1 MNKKII
7 VEHHLFIRWVPE
19 LSTIAV
25 YDGDDPDA
33 NDCFIEGTLWDDG
46 LPRWMTQLL
55 ENLDTGCR
63 IPVEGFVKFSTIE
76 KRDEFMKYAEEVA
89 YADGK
94 LKENLKDNAE

>member
-7 VEHHLFIRWVPE
+7 VEHHLFVRWVPE

-25 YDGDDPDA
+25 YDGDNPDA
-33 NDCFIEGTLWDDG
+33 NDCFIEGTFWDDD

-55 ENLDTGCR
+55 ENIDPGFR

-76 KRDEFMKYAEEVA
+76 KRDEFMKYAEEIA
-89 YADGK
+89 YADGE
-94 LKENLKDNAE
+94 LKEYLEDYAE

>member
-7 VEHHLFIRWVPE
+7 VEHHLFVRWVPE

-25 YDGDDPDA
+25 YDGDDPNA
-33 NDCFIEGTLWDDG
+33 NDCFIEGTFWDDD

-55 ENLDTGCR
+55 ENIDPGFR

-76 KRDEFMKYAEEVA
+76 TETSFQGERLTIFKVHSF
-89 YADGK
+89 K
-94 LKENLKDNAE
+94 LVMLLCSLH

>member
-7 VEHHLFIRWVPE
+7 VEHHLFVRWVPE

-33 NDCFIEGTLWDDG
+33 NDCFIECIFWDDY

-55 ENLDTGCR
+55 ENIDPGFR
-63 IPVEGFVKFSTIE
+63 IPIEGLVKFSTIE
-76 KRDEFMKYAEEVA
+76 KRDEFMKYAEEIA
-89 YADGK
+89 YADGE
-94 LKENLKDNAE
+94 LKEYLEDVE